1 MIFFAYSRLTLVSF
15 LFYAFGS
22 YGASWTGPWSFPSV
36 GFGSSPF
43 LDRVLG
49 LAVFSVI
56 HGSCF
61 SVQLR
66 SLSGSPF
73 ASFGVGIF
81 PSTCAWLVFRTL
93 QPRMAH
99 DMHSLSA
106 FHFVRLLRGTV
117 ALFFCWFYRGMY
129 LVHWLRPQVVVGFAS
144 HQFLHVEILFASRS
158 MDSGSVFIYVWCE
171 FHAVHS
177 FQFVLLVVCRV
188 SWVECKMYHEV

>member
-1 MIFFAYSRLTLVSF
+1 LV
-15 LFYAFGS
+15 
-22 YGASWTGPWSFPSV
+22 
-36 GFGSSPF
+36 
-43 LDRVLG
+43 
-49 LAVFSVI
+49 VFSVI

-106 FHFVRLLRGTV
+106 FHFVRLLRETV
-117 ALFFCWFYRGMY
+117 ALFFFAGFIVVCTWCIGSDRR
-129 LVHWLRPQVVVGFAS
+129 LWLDLPRTR
-144 HQFLHVEILFASRS
+144 FLHVEILFASRS

-188 SWVECKMYHEV
+188 SCVESKISQSIRNHIISPRLYLRQYQKIEKEIHSCRARQITVTALATSH